1 MVQRGKTV
9 ARIRS
14 SASEREIYMTWG
26 LPTAVTTKDT
36 LNMSPQP
43 NHPDLKFVFT
53 TPASAPAAARL
64 PSRKKPR
71 ETWSLAGLP
80 GSGASLA
87 LRRPGATSY
96 T

>member
-26 LPTAVTTKDT
+26 LPTAVTTKDA

-43 NHPDLKFVFT
+43 SHPDLKFVAFRGMPRT
-53 TPASAPAAARL
+53 DFIPEKLTSKWAPLARFPSAETRFDAR
-64 PSRKKPR
+64 
-71 ETWSLAGLP
+71 
-80 GSGASLA
+80 
-87 LRRPGATSY
+87 
-96 T
+96 